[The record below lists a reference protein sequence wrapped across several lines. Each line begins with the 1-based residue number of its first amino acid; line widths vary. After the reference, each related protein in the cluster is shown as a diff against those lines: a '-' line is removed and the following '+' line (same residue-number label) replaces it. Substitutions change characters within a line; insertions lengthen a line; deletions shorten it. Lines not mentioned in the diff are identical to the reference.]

1 MVPVHFVRYEDV
13 ILSPAETYAQMFRFL
28 LDLDDVSGTNAE
40 RRINEI
46 VSGGVKTYK
55 LKHTTG

>member
-1 MVPVHFVRYEDV
+1 MHFVRYEDV